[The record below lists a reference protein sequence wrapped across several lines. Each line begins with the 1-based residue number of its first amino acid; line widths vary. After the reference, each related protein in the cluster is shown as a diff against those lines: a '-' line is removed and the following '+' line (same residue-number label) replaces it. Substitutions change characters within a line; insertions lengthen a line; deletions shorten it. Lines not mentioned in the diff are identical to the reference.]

1 MAKQGN
7 GTVVVGVILVCVLLG
22 AYVYANP
29 GILSTSISTAGDL
42 ASATGVLAFFG
53 LLVAAG
59 YGIYLVIKRPAARQ
73 KAVRRLRDRDFK
85 LGRQGVDLA
94 GLAILL
100 YAISGFTLLVGFV
113 WTASYLVPIYT
124 YGILVATVLLVIDV
138 LKH

>member
-7 GTVVVGVILVCVLLG
+7 GMIVAGVILVCVLLG

-29 GILSTSISTAGDL
+29 GILSTSITTAGDL

-53 LLVAAG
+53 LLIAAG
-59 YGIYLVIKRPAARQ
+59 YGVYLVVKRPAARQ

-100 YAISGFTLLVGFV
+100 YAVSGAALLVSFV